1 MGGKRV
7 FQKIEKISFNIM
19 KGITVFCLF
28 GLIVLV
34 TIQVLSRFLP
44 SLLKPVPDDVLNLF
58 DVWMIF
64 LGTALLLR
72 NYEHIRVELLDTML
86 RNKDRIRKFLNL
98 TIQILILMFLM
109 FMTKSGVELYRASL
123 TRLTPMLLLPQR
135 WWYLPLPLS
144 SILMIFYTI
153 VRMLRI
159 IISIIRKKEG

>member
-1 MGGKRV
+1 M
-7 FQKIEKISFNIM
+7 FQKIEKISFSIM

-44 SLLKPVPDDVLNLF
+44 SILKPVPDDILNLF

-64 LGTALLLR
+64 LGAALLLR
-72 NYEHIRVELLDTML
+72 NYEHIRVELLDMLL
-86 RNKDRIRKFLNL
+86 RNRDRIRKYFDIS
-98 TIQILILMFLM
+98 IQILILMFLM
-109 FMTKSGVELYRASL
+109 FMTKSGVELYKASL

-153 VRMLRI
+153 VRMLKM
-159 IISIIRKKEG
+159 IISIVKKEG

>member
-1 MGGKRV
+1 V
-7 FQKIEKISFNIM
+7 FQKIEKISFSIM

-44 SLLKPVPDDVLNLF
+44 SILKPVPDDILNLF

-64 LGTALLLR
+64 LGAALLLR
-72 NYEHIRVELLDTML
+72 NYEHIRVELLDMLL
-86 RNKDRIRKFLNL
+86 RNRDRIRKYFDIS
-98 TIQILILMFLM
+98 IQILILMFLM
-109 FMTKSGVELYRASL
+109 FMTKSGVELYKASL

-153 VRMLRI
+153 VRMLKM
-159 IISIIRKKEG
+159 IISIVKKEG